1 MHVAFSFLLKQYLN
15 PDSYRDYFLPGHFL
29 QRSPFLKFLQQSF
42 FFLQQS
48 AKTVKGQLF

>member
-1 MHVAFSFLLKQYLN
+1 MQWLFTFTQTISH
-15 PDSYRDYFLPGHFL
+15 FLPGHFL
-29 QRSPFLKFLQQSF
+29 QRSPFLKLLQQSF